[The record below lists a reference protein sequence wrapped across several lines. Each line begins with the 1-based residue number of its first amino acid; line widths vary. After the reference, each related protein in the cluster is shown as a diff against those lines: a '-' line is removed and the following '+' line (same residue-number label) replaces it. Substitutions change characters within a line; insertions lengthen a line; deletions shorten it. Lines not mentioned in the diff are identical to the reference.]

1 MNILF
6 LHPNFPAQ
14 FLHLAM
20 HFARDP
26 KNRVFF
32 LTKDMNKN
40 RLKDV
45 TVGIYKP
52 KREATQG
59 IHHYV
64 KPMEEAVLDGQA
76 VVLAMA
82 SIREQANF
90 VPDVIVGHTGWGSTL
105 FVKDLY
111 PDVPL
116 LGYFEWYYHAYG
128 SDVGYWPD
136 EAVPEDDRMRIRCMN
151 TTQLLAFQSCDRAF
165 TPTQWQRSQFPELMR
180 ERLQVIHEGV
190 DTEFACPQPGRKL
203 VLPKA
208 ALDLS
213 EAEEVVTY
221 LSRGFE
227 PYRGFPQFMEA
238 IRILLARRPKCHVVI
253 AGMDR
258 TCYGPS
264 PKGTTWKKLEEEKG
278 GYDKSRVHF
287 TGHLDRE
294 SYQMFLQAS
303 TVHVYLT
310 RPFILSWSMVEAM
323 SAGCCLVGSKTPPVE
338 EFLEDGVNGLLANF
352 REPSHIALR
361 IEEALEDAAL
371 RKRLGKAARETV
383 LEKLDKRDC
392 VRRQVNM
399 IYGAMK

>member
-20 HFARDP
+20 HFAKEP

-32 LTKDMNKN
+32 LTKEMNQN
-40 RLKDV
+40 RLKNV

-52 KREATQG
+52 NRDATKG

-64 KPMEEAVLDGQA
+64 KPLEEAVLEGQA
-76 VVLAMA
+76 VVRAIVGLKEKAD
-82 SIREQANF
+82 F

-111 PDVPL
+111 PKVPL
-116 LGYFEWYYHAYG
+116 VGYFEWFYRAFG
-128 SDVGYWPD
+128 SDVGYWPED
-136 EAVPEDDRMRIRCMN
+136 KVTEDDMMRIRSLDG
-151 TTQLLAFQSCDRAF
+151 TPLLAFEPCDACF
-165 TPTQWQRSQFPELMR
+165 TPTRWQKSQFPDFMQ
-180 ERLQVIHEGV
+180 ERLRVIHEGV
-190 DTEFACPQPGRKL
+190 DTDFACPQPGRKL
-203 VLPKA
+203 VLPNLP
-208 ALDLS
+208 LDLS

-238 IRILLARRPKCHVVI
+238 VRLLLARRPNCHVVI
-253 AGMDR
+253 AGVDR
-258 TCYGPS
+258 TCYGPK
-264 PKGTTWKKLEEEKG
+264 PKDTTWKELEEKKG

-287 TGHLDRE
+287 TGLLDRE

-310 RPFILSWSMVEAM
+310 RPFILSWSMVESM
-323 SAGCCLVGSKTPPVE
+323 SAGCALVASKTPPVE
-338 EFLEDGVNGLLANF
+338 EFVEDGVNGLLANF
-352 REPSHIALR
+352 REPSHIAMR
-361 IEEALEDAAL
+361 IEEALEDAEL

-392 VRRQVNM
+392 LRRQLNM
-399 IYGAMK
+399 IYGVMK